1 MAIKLFSD
9 YSYNIN
15 FHFFPQERRKYGKIG
30 WNIAYDFG
38 EMDFIVCTQIIETY
52 LKRVVM
58 STDQRIPWASLKYLI
73 GEVTLLF
80 YLITFK
86 IYFFYFC
93 HYLMFCKLNLLSKL
107 KFNYLFLNLNIKASL
122 NIKNS
127 FTISLSLLVTPD
139 WRPNIYQ
146 NIAKY
151 ILVLIVPL
159 FKFTEFLYFLL

>member
-1 MAIKLFSD
+1 
-9 YSYNIN
+9 
-15 FHFFPQERRKYGKIG
+15 
-30 WNIAYDFG
+30 
-38 EMDFIVCTQIIETY
+38 
-52 LKRVVM
+52 
-58 STDQRIPWASLKYLI
+58 
-73 GEVTLLF
+73 
-80 YLITFK
+80 
-86 IYFFYFC
+86 
-93 HYLMFCKLNLLSKL
+93 MFCKLNLLSKL